1 MSPEIFPMFIY
12 WSNRWYYLYRFN
24 STQQLS
30 RCIVLLCI
38 VLALTFCCFIHC
50 QQKQI
55 AGYRSQFFVKH
66 SEEYQVNIRAKVNIQ
81 TCIKRSLLGNSLLTA
96 LTNLK
101 VIQCRWWKSEIS
113 PTTNWPQTVHHY
125 LFRDRSLFMGMTGSG
140 KNRTGFENFSGRGDG
155 LCVFFLNKETGL

>member
-1 MSPEIFPMFIY
+1 MSPEIFPMFTEAIGDI
-12 WSNRWYYLYRFN
+12 YLYRFN

-38 VLALTFCCFIHC
+38 VLALTFCCFIRR

-81 TCIKRSLLGNSLLTA
+81 TCIKRSPVGNSLLTA

-101 VIQCRWWKSEIS
+101 VIQCRWWKSEVS

-125 LFRDRSLFMGMTGSG
+125 LFTSFYHFLCQKKRSKRPLNAGGAYV
-140 KNRTGFENFSGRGDG
+140 RRGLSTEG
-155 LCVFFLNKETGL
+155 NVRFRAL